1 MSDTEAGLLPGEL
14 LLWTGRPA
22 RARVMPGDLVLPG
35 VLLAALLLSV
45 AASGPRGSVTGQF
58 GLADQAL
65 SAAAVLAALIAAAVR
80 ALRVKPAEL
89 RRTVYQVTDRRVLIA
104 TGPRRTWAA
113 FLDQLAEPVVMP
125 QRDGTADLS
134 LRDRERFSLRAQ
146 NTWQL
151 PIWAFIP
158 NAQQPFPVLR
168 GLPDADVAR
177 QVISAGRARMLR
189 GALDVSPVP
198 ELPGSTVPVGF
209 VAAPGE
215 RIVWT
220 GRPQNDPWWF
230 GAADIALSAYGAVF
244 VITLGFMASWA
255 VSAGAPLP
263 LLAVFTAVAVV
274 GFGYPA
280 AGRVLLRH
288 VRIKRSVY
296 IVTNLRLI
304 TTWAADGRTA
314 GTQSPLAQLLPPQ
327 VKDGSVFMHLAWPPP
342 VTRRKSWDQLM
353 WPAAGTDPPQL
364 IGLPDPRAVAD
375 LISSAQLAERAHTWQ
390 LRVPRAPD

>member
-22 RARVMPGDLVLPG
+22 RARVMPGDLAVSG
-35 VLLAALLLSV
+35 VLLAALLFSV
-45 AASGPRGSVTGQF
+45 FWFGPHGSVTSPF
-58 GLADQAL
+58 GPAYQAL
-65 SAAAVLAALIAAAVR
+65 AVTTVLAALIAATVR

-89 RRTVYQVTDRRVLIA
+89 RRTVYQVTDRRVLIT

-113 FLDQLAEPVVMP
+113 FLDQLAEPVVIP

-134 LRDRERFSLRAQ
+134 LRDREKFSLRAQ
-146 NTWQL
+146 NTWQVPL
-151 PIWAFIP
+151 WTFTPGASP
-158 NAQQPFPVLR
+158 SFPVLR
-168 GLPDADVAR
+168 GLPDAEVAR
-177 QVISAGRARMLR
+177 QVISAGQARMLR

-198 ELPGSTVPVGF
+198 ELPGTPVPVGF
-209 VAAPGE
+209 VPAPGE

-220 GRPQNDPWWF
+220 GCPQNDPWWF
-230 GAADIALSAYGAVF
+230 GAADIALSAYGALF
-244 VITLGFMASWA
+244 VIALGFMVSWA
-255 VSAGAPLP
+255 VSTGAPRP
-263 LLAVFTAVAVV
+263 LLAGFVAFAVV

-280 AGRVLLRH
+280 AGRVLRRRA
-288 VRIKRSVY
+288 RIKRSVY

-304 TTWAADGRTA
+304 TTWAAGGRTA
-314 GTQSPLAQLLPPQ
+314 GTQSPLAQLLPPE

-342 VTRRKSWDQLM
+342 VARRGSWDQLM